1 MKNFKVSYSYP
12 LEHPIKVVIN
22 KLNRQGLVGWLFQK
36 YGRNIQPGNLII
48 TERIIELPTLH
59 EWLGKI
65 FSKPEGDI
73 LEIGHVASST
83 SLELASLGFNI
94 TGIDLREYPFVHKN
108 LKSFKGDFLTQKFED
123 KFDCIFS
130 LSTIEHFGFSK
141 RYGGE
146 DDLSNKQD
154 EEAFTKIATLLKS
167 NGHAIISVPYAQNWI
182 EGVWFRVYTRIDL
195 KNKLEKDFRIIEER
209 FYKRTKGNW
218 SPVLDPSAD
227 PVLPYDG
234 VALFLLR
241 NK

>member
-36 YGRNIQPGNLII
+36 YGRNIQQGNLII

-59 EWLGKI
+59 GWLGKI

-108 LKSFKGDFLTQKFED
+108 LKSFKG
-123 KFDCIFS
+123 
-130 LSTIEHFGFSK
+130 
-141 RYGGE
+141 
-146 DDLSNKQD
+146 
-154 EEAFTKIATLLKS
+154 
-167 NGHAIISVPYAQNWI
+167 
-182 EGVWFRVYTRIDL
+182 
-195 KNKLEKDFRIIEER
+195 
-209 FYKRTKGNW
+209 
-218 SPVLDPSAD
+218 
-227 PVLPYDG
+227 
-234 VALFLLR
+234 
-241 NK
+241 